1 MPSGALHQANARPGT
16 PASPFSD
23 PPRML
28 DDATC
33 DSALA
38 LFEQSK
44 RPLVLAGPVM
54 SDGRAGDVR
63 KALASALGVPVLC
76 LESPRGLNDPAL
88 GALAQ
93 IVARADLIVL
103 LGKQPDFTLRF
114 AQLSGDRCGVPY
126 RGRRSRC
133 ECAPTCTESHRTGA
147 RSPFCHRG

>member
-1 MPSGALHQANARPGT
+1 
-16 PASPFSD
+16 
-23 PPRML
+23 ML

-33 DSALA
+33 DAALA

-44 RPLVLAGPVM
+44 RPLVLVGPVM

-114 AQLSGDRCGVPY
+114 A
-126 RGRRSRC
+126 
-133 ECAPTCTESHRTGA
+133 
-147 RSPFCHRG
+147 RSPAIDAACRIAVVDPDANALERALKVIGPERVVLSAIADSVATARQLTERVRARARIR